1 VATTL
6 TTALSECRR
15 IAFGAK
21 LIGMA
26 ETIYGLL
33 LVLSIIF
40 LPWGG
45 LGRAL
50 ARPSTPV
57 GRARSPEAAA

>member
-1 VATTL
+1 
-6 TTALSECRR
+6 LSESLR
-15 IAFGAK
+15 IAFGLK
-21 LIGMA
+21 LIGME

-33 LVLSIIF
+33 LVLFIIF
-40 LPWGG
+40 LPAEIWGG